1 MTREQLKAKFP
12 YASEAFLDANS
23 LTERQEAIDRAT
35 RAIKN
40 PDGAFVGAVA
50 GPKCKHLPVPAL
62 VARKANHP
70 GRKSRVVI
78 LVEIIRFGRKE
89 LDGDNFVAGAK
100 PIRDCIATS
109 LGVDDADKRIQWD
122 YQQVVTA
129 GQTGTLV
136 RIQRIK

>member
-12 YASEAFLDANS
+12 HASEAFFANNISDREDAARVS
-23 LTERQEAIDRAT
+23 KSPLT
-35 RAIKN
+35 
-40 PDGAFVGAVA
+40 AFVDSVA
-50 GPKCKHLPVPAL
+50 SSERKHLSVPAL
-62 VARKANHP
+62 VARKANYP